1 MKRKVFEHYQPY
13 KLGKIAKY
21 DLGNNENRII
31 DWSFLP
37 QKTLESLEV
46 GQLSFYGDNTYSELI
61 EKYAAYL
68 GVNPKQV
75 TVGVGSDHLIHMIV
89 STFMEKDDTF
99 LTVNPDFFRYETY
112 NHMHGSRFEAID
124 LEAKNDTLVLP
135 VEKLL
140 ARAEEVKAKIIM
152 LSNPNNPSSVAYSLE
167 DLEKLAISFKGLL
180 VVDEAYIEFAV
191 VESFISR
198 LQQFDNVLVLRTLS
212 KAFGLAGLRVGFAVG
227 SEELIYELDKV
238 IPPFSL
244 SNLTAHMATVAL
256 DYKDKIRETV
266 ETIVKLRQEMMSFLD
281 QLDGCQVLPS
291 QASFVT
297 FKAPWAEGFYQ
308 QAVAQDWNFKYYPTG
323 KLAGYIRLSVG
334 RPEEM
339 AMLKEMVKSM
349 IGKGEW
355 ERTRL
360 VKKEFVNKQCH

>member
-1 MKRKVFEHYQPY
+1 MKRQVFENYQPY
-13 KLGKIAKY
+13 KIKHKARF

-37 QKTLESLEV
+37 QKTLENLDV
-46 GQLSFYGDNTYSELI
+46 NQLSFYGDNTYSELI

-99 LTVNPDFFRYETY
+99 LTVNPDFFMYETY

-124 LEAKNDTLVLP
+124 LEEKDGDLVLP
-135 VEKLL
+135 VENLL
-140 ARAEEVKAKIIM
+140 VRAEEVKAKIIM

-180 VVDEAYIEFAV
+180 VVDEAYIEFAN

-212 KAFGLAGLRVGFAVG
+212 KAFGLAGLRVGFAIG

-244 SNLTAHMATVAL
+244 SNLTAKMAAVAL
-256 DYKDKIRETV
+256 NYTDKVLETV
-266 ETIVKLRQEMMSFLD
+266 GVIQNLRDEMILFL
-281 QLDGCQVLPS
+281 QGLDNCQVLPS

-297 FKAPWAEGFYQ
+297 FKAPWAEEFYQ
-308 QAVAQDWNFKYYPTG
+308 QALAQDWNFKYYPTG
-323 KLAGYIRLSVG
+323 KLEGHIRLSIG

-339 AMLKEMVKSM
+339 DMMKKM
-349 IGKGEW
+349 IDK
-355 ERTRL
+355 L
-360 VKKEFVNKQCH
+360 VEA

>member
-1 MKRKVFEHYQPY
+1 MKRKVFDDYKPY
-13 KLGKIAKY
+13 KLGRIAKF

-46 GQLSFYGDNTYSELI
+46 SQLSYYGDNTYSELI
-61 EKYAAYL
+61 EKYADYL
-68 GVNPKQV
+68 GVSPQQV

-99 LTVNPDFFRYETY
+99 LTVNPDFFMYETY
-112 NHMHGSRFEAID
+112 NHMHGSQFEAVD
-124 LEAKNDTLVLP
+124 LVEKDGSLVLP
-135 VEKLL
+135 VESLL
-140 ARAEEVKAKIIM
+140 ARAEELKAKIIM

-167 DLEKLAISFKGLL
+167 DLEKLAMSFKGLL
-180 VVDEAYIEFAV
+180 VVDEAYIEFAN

-244 SNLTAHMATVAL
+244 SNLTAKMAAVAL
-256 DYKDKIRETV
+256 NYSDKVLETV
-266 ETIVKLRQEMMSFLD
+266 GVIQNLREEMILFL
-281 QLDGCQVLPS
+281 QGLDNCQVLPS

-297 FKAPWAEGFYQ
+297 FKAPRADEFHR
-308 QAVAQDWNFKYYPTG
+308 QALAQDWNFKYYPTG
-323 KLAGYIRLSVG
+323 KLAGYIRLSIG

-339 AMLKEMVKSM
+339 AMIKEMIASVIENGTIS
-349 IGKGEW
+349 
-355 ERTRL
+355 
-360 VKKEFVNKQCH
+360 

>member
-13 KLGKIAKY
+13 KIKQKARF

-31 DWSFLP
+31 DWAFLP
-37 QKTLESLEV
+37 QETLENLDV
-46 GQLSFYGDNTYSELI
+46 NQLSFYGDNTYSELI
-61 EKYAAYL
+61 EKYATYL

-99 LTVNPDFFRYETY
+99 LTVNPDFFMYETY

-124 LEAKNDTLVLP
+124 LKEKNDTLVLP

-180 VVDEAYIEFAV
+180 VVDEAYIEFAN

-244 SNLTAHMATVAL
+244 SNLTAKMAAVAL
-256 DYKDKIRETV
+256 NYTDKVLETV
-266 ETIVKLRQEMMSFLD
+266 GVIQNLREEMILFL
-281 QLDGCQVLPS
+281 QGLDNCQVLPS

-297 FKAPWAEGFYQ
+297 FKAPWTEEFYQ
-308 QAVAQDWNFKYYPTG
+308 QALTQDWNFKYYPTG
-323 KLAGYIRLSVG
+323 KLEGHIRLSIG

-339 AMLKEMVKSM
+339 DMMKKM
-349 IGKGEW
+349 IDK
-355 ERTRL
+355 L
-360 VKKEFVNKQCH
+360 VEA

>member
-13 KLGKIAKY
+13 KIKQKARF

-31 DWSFLP
+31 DWSFLA
-37 QKTLESLEV
+37 QETLENLDVS
-46 GQLSFYGDNTYSELI
+46 QLSFYGDNTYSELI

-68 GVNPKQV
+68 GVNPRQV

-99 LTVNPDFFRYETY
+99 LTVNPDFFMYETY

-140 ARAEEVKAKIIM
+140 ARAEELKAKIIM

-167 DLEKLAISFKGLL
+167 DLEKLADSFKGLL
-180 VVDEAYIEFAV
+180 VVDEAYIEFAN

-244 SNLTAHMATVAL
+244 SNLTAKMAAL
-256 DYKDKIRETV
+256 ALNYTDKVLETV
-266 ETIVKLRQEMMSFLD
+266 GVIQNLREEMILFL
-281 QLDGCQVLPS
+281 QGLDNCQVLPS

-297 FKAPWAEGFYQ
+297 FKAPWAEELYQ
-308 QAVAQDWNFKYYPTG
+308 QALAQDWNFKYYPTG
-323 KLAGYIRLSVG
+323 KLEGHIRLSIG
-334 RPEEM
+334 HPEEM
-339 AMLKEMVKSM
+339 DMMKKM
-349 IGKGEW
+349 IEK
-355 ERTRL
+355 L
-360 VKKEFVNKQCH
+360 VEA

>member
-13 KLGKIAKY
+13 KIKQKARF

-31 DWSFLP
+31 DWAFLP
-37 QKTLESLEV
+37 QETLENLDV
-46 GQLSFYGDNTYSELI
+46 NQLSFYGDDTYSELI

-99 LTVNPDFFRYETY
+99 LTVTPDFFMYETY
-112 NHMHGSRFEAID
+112 NQMHGSRFETID
-124 LEAKNDTLVLP
+124 LEVKNDTLVLP

-167 DLEKLAISFKGLL
+167 DLEKLAVSFKGLL
-180 VVDEAYIEFAV
+180 VVDEAYIEFAN

-244 SNLTAHMATVAL
+244 SNLTAKMAAVAL
-256 DYKDKIRETV
+256 NYTDKVLETV
-266 ETIVKLRQEMMSFLD
+266 GVIQNLREEMILFL
-281 QLDGCQVLPS
+281 QGLDNCQVLPS

-297 FKAPWAEGFYQ
+297 FKAPWAEEFYQ
-308 QAVAQDWNFKYYPTG
+308 QALAQDWNFKYYPTG
-323 KLAGYIRLSVG
+323 KLEGHIRLSIG

-339 AMLKEMVKSM
+339 DMMKKM
-349 IGKGEW
+349 IEK
-355 ERTRL
+355 L
-360 VKKEFVNKQCH
+360 VEA

>member
-1 MKRKVFEHYQPY
+1 MKRKVFDDYKPY
-13 KLGKIAKY
+13 KLGRIAKF

-46 GQLSFYGDNTYSELI
+46 SQLSYYGDNTYSELI
-61 EKYAAYL
+61 EKYATYL
-68 GVNPKQV
+68 EVSPKQV

-89 STFMEKDDTF
+89 STFMEKDNTF
-99 LTVNPDFFRYETY
+99 LTVNPDFFMYETY
-112 NHMHGSRFEAID
+112 NHMHGSQFEAVD
-124 LEAKNDTLVLP
+124 LVEKDGTLVLP
-135 VEKLL
+135 VESLL
-140 ARAEEVKAKIIM
+140 ARAQETSAKILM
-152 LSNPNNPSSVAYSLE
+152 LSNPNNPSSIAYSME
-167 DLEKLAISFKGLL
+167 DLERLAQSFQGLL
-180 VVDEAYIEFAV
+180 VIDEAYIEFAN

-244 SNLTAHMATVAL
+244 SNLTAKMAAVAL
-256 DYKDKIRETV
+256 NYSDKVLETV
-266 ETIVKLRQEMMSFLD
+266 GVIQNLREEMILFL
-281 QLDGCQVLPS
+281 QRLDNCQVLPS

-297 FKAPWAEGFYQ
+297 FKVPLAEEFYQ
-308 QAVAQDWNFKYYPTG
+308 QALAQDWNFKYYPTG
-323 KLAGYIRLSVG
+323 KLAGYIRLSIG

-339 AMLKEMVKSM
+339 AKVKEMILSL
-349 IGKGEW
+349 IENG
-355 ERTRL
+355 TIS
-360 VKKEFVNKQCH
+360 

>member
-13 KLGKIAKY
+13 KIKQKARF

-31 DWSFLP
+31 DWAFLP
-37 QKTLESLEV
+37 QETLENLDV
-46 GQLSFYGDNTYSELI
+46 NQLSFYGDNTYSELI
-61 EKYAAYL
+61 EKYATYL

-99 LTVNPDFFRYETY
+99 LTVTPDFFMYETY
-112 NHMHGSRFEAID
+112 NHMHGSRFETID

-244 SNLTAHMATVAL
+244 SNLTAKMAAVAL
-256 DYKDKIRETV
+256 NYTDKVLETV
-266 ETIVKLRQEMMSFLD
+266 GVIQNLREEMILFL
-281 QLDGCQVLPS
+281 QGLDNCQVLPS

-297 FKAPWAEGFYQ
+297 FKAPWAEEFHR
-308 QAVAQDWNFKYYPTG
+308 QALAQDWNFKYYPTG
-323 KLAGYIRLSVG
+323 KLAGYIRLSIG

-339 AMLKEMVKSM
+339 AMVKEMITSL
-349 IGKGEW
+349 IENG
-355 ERTRL
+355 TIS
-360 VKKEFVNKQCH
+360 

>member
-13 KLGKIAKY
+13 KIKQKARF

-31 DWSFLP
+31 DWAFLP
-37 QKTLESLEV
+37 QETLENLDV
-46 GQLSFYGDNTYSELI
+46 NQLSFYGDNTYSELI
-61 EKYAAYL
+61 EKYATYL

-99 LTVNPDFFRYETY
+99 LTVNPDFFMYETY

-124 LEAKNDTLVLP
+124 LEEKNDTLVLP

-180 VVDEAYIEFAV
+180 VVDEAYIEFAN

-244 SNLTAHMATVAL
+244 SNLTAKMAAVAL
-256 DYKDKIRETV
+256 NYTDKVLETV
-266 ETIVKLRQEMMSFLD
+266 EVIQNLREEMILFL
-281 QLDGCQVLPS
+281 QGLDNCQVLPS

-297 FKAPWAEGFYQ
+297 FKATWAEEFYQ
-308 QAVAQDWNFKYYPTG
+308 QALAQDWNFKYYPTG
-323 KLAGYIRLSVG
+323 KLEGHIRLSIG

-339 AMLKEMVKSM
+339 DMMKKIDRKS
-349 IGKGEW
+349 
-355 ERTRL
+355 
-360 VKKEFVNKQCH
+360 VV

>member
-13 KLGKIAKY
+13 KIKQKARF

-37 QKTLESLEV
+37 QETLENLDVS
-46 GQLSFYGDNTYSELI
+46 QLSFYGDNTYSELI

-99 LTVNPDFFRYETY
+99 LTVNPDFFMYETY

-140 ARAEEVKAKIIM
+140 ARAKELKAKIIM

-167 DLEKLAISFKGLL
+167 ELEKLADSFKGLL
-180 VVDEAYIEFAV
+180 VVDEAYIEFAH

-244 SNLTAHMATVAL
+244 SNLTAKMAAL
-256 DYKDKIRETV
+256 ALNYTDKVLETV
-266 ETIVKLRQEMMSFLD
+266 GVIQNLREEMILFL
-281 QLDGCQVLPS
+281 QGLDNCQVLPS

-297 FKAPWAEGFYQ
+297 FKAPWAEELYQ
-308 QAVAQDWNFKYYPTG
+308 QALAQDWNFKYYPTG
-323 KLAGYIRLSVG
+323 KLEGHIRLSIG

-339 AMLKEMVKSM
+339 DMMKKM
-349 IGKGEW
+349 IEK
-355 ERTRL
+355 L
-360 VKKEFVNKQCH
+360 VEA

>member
-75 TVGVGSDHLIHMIV
+75 TVGAGSDHLIHMIV

-99 LTVNPDFFRYETY
+99 LTVNPDFFMYETY

-180 VVDEAYIEFAV
+180 VVDEAYIEFAN

-244 SNLTAHMATVAL
+244 SNLTAKMAAVAL
-256 DYKDKIRETV
+256 NYTDKVLETV
-266 ETIVKLRQEMMSFLD
+266 GVIQNLREEMILFL
-281 QLDGCQVLPS
+281 QGLDNCQVLPS

-297 FKAPWAEGFYQ
+297 FKAPWAEEFYQ
-308 QAVAQDWNFKYYPTG
+308 QALVQDWNFKYYPTG
-323 KLAGYIRLSVG
+323 KLEGRIRLSIG

-339 AMLKEMVKSM
+339 DMMKKM
-349 IGKGEW
+349 IEK
-355 ERTRL
+355 L
-360 VKKEFVNKQCH
+360 VEA

>member
-13 KLGKIAKY
+13 KIKQKARF

-37 QKTLESLEV
+37 QETLENLDVS
-46 GQLSFYGDNTYSELI
+46 QLSFYGDNTYSELI

-68 GVNPKQV
+68 GVNPRQV

-99 LTVNPDFFRYETY
+99 LTVNPDFFMYETY

-140 ARAEEVKAKIIM
+140 ARAEELKAKIIM

-167 DLEKLAISFKGLL
+167 DLEKLAVSFKGLL
-180 VVDEAYIEFAV
+180 VVDEAYIEFAN

-244 SNLTAHMATVAL
+244 SNLTAKMAAL
-256 DYKDKIRETV
+256 ALNYTDKVLETV
-266 ETIVKLRQEMMSFLD
+266 GVIQNLREEMILFL
-281 QLDGCQVLPS
+281 QGLDNCQVLPS

-297 FKAPWAEGFYQ
+297 FKAPWTEEFYQ
-308 QAVAQDWNFKYYPTG
+308 QALAQDWNFKYYPTG
-323 KLAGYIRLSVG
+323 KLEGYIRLSIG

-339 AMLKEMVKSM
+339 DMMKKM
-349 IGKGEW
+349 IEK
-355 ERTRL
+355 L
-360 VKKEFVNKQCH
+360 VEA

>member
-13 KLGKIAKY
+13 KIKQKARF

-37 QKTLESLEV
+37 QETLENLDVS
-46 GQLSFYGDNTYSELI
+46 QLSFYGDNTYSELI

-99 LTVNPDFFRYETY
+99 LTVNPDFFMYETY

-140 ARAEEVKAKIIM
+140 ARAEELKAKIIM
-152 LSNPNNPSSVAYSLE
+152 LSNPNNPSSIAYSPE
-167 DLEKLAISFKGLL
+167 DLEKLAISFKGVL
-180 VVDEAYIEFAV
+180 VVDEAYIEFAN

-244 SNLTAHMATVAL
+244 SNLTAKMAAL
-256 DYKDKIRETV
+256 ALNYTDKVLETV
-266 ETIVKLRQEMMSFLD
+266 GVIQNLREEMILFL
-281 QLDGCQVLPS
+281 QGLDNCQVLPS

-297 FKAPWAEGFYQ
+297 FKAPWAEELYQ
-308 QAVAQDWNFKYYPTG
+308 QALAQDWNFKYYPTG
-323 KLAGYIRLSVG
+323 KLEGHIRLSIG

-339 AMLKEMVKSM
+339 DMMKKM
-349 IGKGEW
+349 IGK
-355 ERTRL
+355 L
-360 VKKEFVNKQCH
+360 VEA

>member
-68 GVNPKQV
+68 GVNSKQV
-75 TVGVGSDHLIHMIV
+75 TVGAGSDHLIHMIV

-99 LTVNPDFFRYETY
+99 LTVNPDFFMYETY

-180 VVDEAYIEFAV
+180 VVDEAYIEFAN

-198 LQQFDNVLVLRTLS
+198 LPQFDNVLVLRTLS

-244 SNLTAHMATVAL
+244 SNLTAKMAAVAL
-256 DYKDKIRETV
+256 NYTDKVLEIVGVIQNLRE
-266 ETIVKLRQEMMSFLD
+266 EMILFL
-281 QLDGCQVLPS
+281 QGLDNCQVLPS

-297 FKAPWAEGFYQ
+297 FKAPWAEEFYQ
-308 QAVAQDWNFKYYPTG
+308 QALAQDWNFKYYPTG
-323 KLAGYIRLSVG
+323 KLEGYIRLSIG

-349 IGKGEW
+349 IEKGAIS
-355 ERTRL
+355 
-360 VKKEFVNKQCH
+360 

>member
-99 LTVNPDFFRYETY
+99 LTVNPDFFMYETY

-180 VVDEAYIEFAV
+180 VVDEAYIEFAN

-244 SNLTAHMATVAL
+244 SNLTAKMAAVAL
-256 DYKDKIRETV
+256 NYTDKVLETV
-266 ETIVKLRQEMMSFLD
+266 GVIQNLREEMILFL
-281 QLDGCQVLPS
+281 QGLDNCQVLPS

-297 FKAPWAEGFYQ
+297 FKAPWAEEFYQ
-308 QAVAQDWNFKYYPTG
+308 QALAQDWNFKYYPTG
-323 KLAGYIRLSVG
+323 KLEGYIRLSIG

-339 AMLKEMVKSM
+339 DM
-349 IGKGEW
+349 IKKMIEK
-355 ERTRL
+355 L
-360 VKKEFVNKQCH
+360 VEA

>member
-13 KLGKIAKY
+13 KIKQKARF

-31 DWSFLP
+31 DWAFLP
-37 QKTLESLEV
+37 QETLENLDV
-46 GQLSFYGDNTYSELI
+46 NQLSFYGDNTYSELI
-61 EKYAAYL
+61 EKYATYL

-99 LTVNPDFFRYETY
+99 LTVNPDFFMYETY
-112 NHMHGSRFEAID
+112 NQMHGSRFEAID
-124 LEAKNDTLVLP
+124 LEEKDGTLVLP
-135 VEKLL
+135 VDNLL
-140 ARAEEVKAKIIM
+140 SRAQATNAKILM
-152 LSNPNNPSSVAYSLE
+152 LSNPNNPSSVAYSME
-167 DLEKLAISFKGLL
+167 DLERLASSFKGLL
-180 VVDEAYIEFAV
+180 VIDEAYIEFAN

-198 LQQFDNVLVLRTLS
+198 LEDYENVLVLRTLS

-244 SNLTAHMATVAL
+244 SNLTAKMAAVAL
-256 DYKDKIRETV
+256 NYTDKVLETV
-266 ETIVKLRQEMMSFLD
+266 GVIQNLREEMILFL
-281 QLDGCQVLPS
+281 QGLDNCQVLPS

-297 FKAPWAEGFYQ
+297 FKATWAEEFYQ
-308 QAVAQDWNFKYYPTG
+308 QALAQDWNFKYYPTG
-323 KLAGYIRLSVG
+323 KLEGHIRLSIG

-339 AMLKEMVKSM
+339 DMMKKM
-349 IGKGEW
+349 IEK
-355 ERTRL
+355 L
-360 VKKEFVNKQCH
+360 VEA

>member
-13 KLGKIAKY
+13 KIKQKARF

-31 DWSFLP
+31 DWAFLP
-37 QKTLESLEV
+37 QETLENLDV
-46 GQLSFYGDNTYSELI
+46 NQLSFYGDNTYSELI

-99 LTVNPDFFRYETY
+99 LTVNPDFFMYETY
-112 NHMHGSRFEAID
+112 NHMHGSRFETID

-152 LSNPNNPSSVAYSLE
+152 LSNPNNPSSVAHSLE

-180 VVDEAYIEFAV
+180 VVDEAYIEFAN

-198 LQQFDNVLVLRTLS
+198 LQHFDNVLVLRTLS

-244 SNLTAHMATVAL
+244 SNLTAKMAAVAL
-256 DYKDKIRETV
+256 NYTDKVLETV
-266 ETIVKLRQEMMSFLD
+266 GVIQNLREEMILFL
-281 QLDGCQVLPS
+281 QGLDNCQVLPS

-297 FKAPWAEGFYQ
+297 FKAPWAEEFYQ
-308 QAVAQDWNFKYYPTG
+308 QALAQDWNFKYYPTG
-323 KLAGYIRLSVG
+323 KLGGHIRLSIG

-339 AMLKEMVKSM
+339 DMMKK
-349 IGKGEW
+349 
-355 ERTRL
+355 RL
-360 VKKEFVNKQCH
+360 FVNCSG

>member
-13 KLGKIAKY
+13 KIKQKARF

-37 QKTLESLEV
+37 QETLENLDVS
-46 GQLSFYGDNTYSELI
+46 QLSFYGDNTYSGLI

-99 LTVNPDFFRYETY
+99 LTVNPDFFMYETY

-124 LEAKNDTLVLP
+124 LIEKDGTLALP
-135 VEKLL
+135 VESLL
-140 ARAEEVKAKIIM
+140 ARAEELKAKIIM

-167 DLEKLAISFKGLL
+167 DLEKLADSFKGLL
-180 VVDEAYIEFAV
+180 VVDEAYIEFAN

-244 SNLTAHMATVAL
+244 SNLTAKMAAL
-256 DYKDKIRETV
+256 ALNYTDKVLETV
-266 ETIVKLRQEMMSFLD
+266 GVIQNLREEIILFL
-281 QLDGCQVLPS
+281 QGLDNCQVLPS

-297 FKAPWAEGFYQ
+297 FKAPWAEELYQ
-308 QAVAQDWNFKYYPTG
+308 QALAQDWNFKYYPTG
-323 KLAGYIRLSVG
+323 KLEGHIRLSIG

-339 AMLKEMVKSM
+339 DMMKKM
-349 IGKGEW
+349 IEK
-355 ERTRL
+355 L
-360 VKKEFVNKQCH
+360 VEA

>member
-13 KLGKIAKY
+13 KIKQKARF

-31 DWSFLP
+31 DWAFLP
-37 QKTLESLEV
+37 QETLENLDV
-46 GQLSFYGDNTYSELI
+46 NQLSFYGDNTYSELI
-61 EKYAAYL
+61 EKYATYL

-89 STFMEKDDTF
+89 SAFMEKDDTF
-99 LTVNPDFFRYETY
+99 LTVNPDFFMYETY
-112 NHMHGSRFEAID
+112 NQMHGSRFETID

-167 DLEKLAISFKGLL
+167 YLEKLAISFKGLL
-180 VVDEAYIEFAV
+180 VVDEAYIEFAN

-198 LQQFDNVLVLRTLS
+198 LQQFENVLVLRTLS

-244 SNLTAHMATVAL
+244 SNLTAKMAAVAL
-256 DYKDKIRETV
+256 NYTDKVLETV
-266 ETIVKLRQEMMSFLD
+266 GVIQNLREEMILFL
-281 QLDGCQVLPS
+281 QGLDNCQVLPS

-297 FKAPWAEGFYQ
+297 FKAPWAEEFYQ
-308 QAVAQDWNFKYYPTG
+308 QALAQDWNFKYYPTG
-323 KLAGYIRLSVG
+323 KLEGNIRLSIG

-339 AMLKEMVKSM
+339 DMMKKM
-349 IGKGEW
+349 IEK
-355 ERTRL
+355 L
-360 VKKEFVNKQCH
+360 VEA

>member
-13 KLGKIAKY
+13 KIKQKARF

-31 DWSFLP
+31 DWAFLP
-37 QKTLESLEV
+37 QETLENLDV
-46 GQLSFYGDNTYSELI
+46 RQLSFYGDNTYSELI

-99 LTVNPDFFRYETY
+99 LTVNPDFFMYETY

-124 LEAKNDTLVLP
+124 LEVKNDTLVLP

-140 ARAEEVKAKIIM
+140 ARAEELKAKIIM

-180 VVDEAYIEFAV
+180 VVDEAYIEFAN

-244 SNLTAHMATVAL
+244 SNLTAKMAAL
-256 DYKDKIRETV
+256 ALNYTDKVLETV
-266 ETIVKLRQEMMSFLD
+266 GVIQNLREEMILFL
-281 QLDGCQVLPS
+281 QGLDNCQVLPS

-297 FKAPWAEGFYQ
+297 FKAPWTEEFYQ
-308 QAVAQDWNFKYYPTG
+308 KALAQDWNFKYYPTG
-323 KLAGYIRLSVG
+323 KLEGYIRLSIG

-339 AMLKEMVKSM
+339 DMMKKM
-349 IGKGEW
+349 IEK
-355 ERTRL
+355 L
-360 VKKEFVNKQCH
+360 VEA

>member
-13 KLGKIAKY
+13 KIKQKARF

-37 QKTLESLEV
+37 QETLENLDVS
-46 GQLSFYGDNTYSELI
+46 QLSFYGDNTYSELI

-99 LTVNPDFFRYETY
+99 LTVNPDFFMYETY

-124 LEAKNDTLVLP
+124 LEAKNDTLILP

-140 ARAEEVKAKIIM
+140 ARAEELKAKIIM

-167 DLEKLAISFKGLL
+167 DLEELADSFKGLL
-180 VVDEAYIEFAV
+180 VVDEAYIEFAN

-244 SNLTAHMATVAL
+244 SNLTAKMAAVAL
-256 DYKDKIRETV
+256 NYTDKVLETV
-266 ETIVKLRQEMMSFLD
+266 GVIQNLREEMILFL
-281 QLDGCQVLPS
+281 QGLDNCQVLPS

-297 FKAPWAEGFYQ
+297 FKAPWAEELYR
-308 QAVAQDWNFKYYPTG
+308 QALAQDWNFKYYPTG
-323 KLAGYIRLSVG
+323 KLAGYIRLSIG

-339 AMLKEMVKSM
+339 DMMKKM
-349 IGKGEW
+349 IEK
-355 ERTRL
+355 L
-360 VKKEFVNKQCH
+360 VEA

>member
-13 KLGKIAKY
+13 KIKQKARF

-37 QKTLESLEV
+37 QETLENLDVS
-46 GQLSFYGDNTYSELI
+46 QLSFYGDNTYSELI

-99 LTVNPDFFRYETY
+99 LTVNPDFFMYETY

-124 LEAKNDTLVLP
+124 LESKNGTLVLP

-140 ARAEEVKAKIIM
+140 ARAEKLKAKIIM
-152 LSNPNNPSSVAYSLE
+152 LSNPNNPSSIVYSLE

-180 VVDEAYIEFAV
+180 VVDEAYIEFAH

-244 SNLTAHMATVAL
+244 SNLTAKMAAL
-256 DYKDKIRETV
+256 ALNYTDKVLETV
-266 ETIVKLRQEMMSFLD
+266 GVIQNLREEMILFL
-281 QLDGCQVLPS
+281 QGLDNCQVLPS

-297 FKAPWAEGFYQ
+297 FKAPWAEELYQ
-308 QAVAQDWNFKYYPTG
+308 QALAQDWNFKYYPTG
-323 KLAGYIRLSVG
+323 KLEGHIRLSIG

-339 AMLKEMVKSM
+339 DMMKKM
-349 IGKGEW
+349 IEK
-355 ERTRL
+355 L
-360 VKKEFVNKQCH
+360 VEA

>member
-13 KLGKIAKY
+13 KIKQKARF

-37 QKTLESLEV
+37 QETLENLDV
-46 GQLSFYGDNTYSELI
+46 NQLSFYGDNTYSELI
-61 EKYAAYL
+61 EKYATYL

-89 STFMEKDDTF
+89 STFMEKGDTF
-99 LTVNPDFFRYETY
+99 LTVNPDFFMYETY

-124 LEAKNDTLVLP
+124 LIEKDGTLALP
-135 VEKLL
+135 VESLL
-140 ARAEEVKAKIIM
+140 ARAEELKAKIIM

-167 DLEKLAISFKGLL
+167 DLEELADSFKGLL
-180 VVDEAYIEFAV
+180 VVDEAYIEFAN

-244 SNLTAHMATVAL
+244 SNLTAKMAAVAL
-256 DYKDKIRETV
+256 NYTDKVLETV
-266 ETIVKLRQEMMSFLD
+266 GVIQNLREEMILFL
-281 QLDGCQVLPS
+281 QGLDNCQVLPS

-297 FKAPWAEGFYQ
+297 FKAPWAEELYQ
-308 QAVAQDWNFKYYPTG
+308 QALAQDWNFKYYPTG
-323 KLAGYIRLSVG
+323 KLEGHIRLSIG

-339 AMLKEMVKSM
+339 DMMKKM
-349 IGKGEW
+349 IEK
-355 ERTRL
+355 L
-360 VKKEFVNKQCH
+360 VEA

>member
-13 KLGKIAKY
+13 KIKQKARF

-37 QKTLESLEV
+37 QETLENLDV
-46 GQLSFYGDNTYSELI
+46 NQLSFYGDNTYSELI
-61 EKYAAYL
+61 EKYATYL

-99 LTVNPDFFRYETY
+99 LTVNPDFFMYETY
-112 NHMHGSRFEAID
+112 NHMHGSRFETID
-124 LEAKNDTLVLP
+124 LEEKNDTLVLP

-152 LSNPNNPSSVAYSLE
+152 LSNPNTPSSVAYSLE

-180 VVDEAYIEFAV
+180 VVDEAYIEFAN

-198 LQQFDNVLVLRTLS
+198 LQHFDNVLVLRTLS

-244 SNLTAHMATVAL
+244 SNLTAKMAAVAL
-256 DYKDKIRETV
+256 NYTDKVLETV
-266 ETIVKLRQEMMSFLD
+266 GVIQNLREEMILFL
-281 QLDGCQVLPS
+281 QGLDNCQVLPS

-297 FKAPWAEGFYQ
+297 FKAPWAEEFYQ
-308 QAVAQDWNFKYYPTG
+308 QALAQDWNFKYYPTG
-323 KLAGYIRLSVG
+323 KLEGHIRLS
-334 RPEEM
+334 
-339 AMLKEMVKSM
+339 
-349 IGKGEW
+349 IGSQ
-355 ERTRL
+355 
-360 VKKEFVNKQCH
+360 KKWT

>member
-13 KLGKIAKY
+13 KIKQKARF

-31 DWSFLP
+31 DWTFLP
-37 QKTLESLEV
+37 QETLENLDV
-46 GQLSFYGDNTYSELI
+46 NQLSFYGDNTYSELI

-99 LTVNPDFFRYETY
+99 LTVNPDFFMYETY
-112 NHMHGSRFEAID
+112 NHMHGSRFETID
-124 LEAKNDTLVLP
+124 LKVKNDTLVLP

-167 DLEKLAISFKGLL
+167 DLEKLAISVRGLL
-180 VVDEAYIEFAV
+180 VVDEAYIEFAN

-198 LQQFDNVLVLRTLS
+198 LQQFDNVLVIRTLS

-244 SNLTAHMATVAL
+244 SNLTAKMAAVAL
-256 DYKDKIRETV
+256 NYTDKVLETV
-266 ETIVKLRQEMMSFLD
+266 GVIQNLREEMILFL
-281 QLDGCQVLPS
+281 QGLDNCQVLPS

-297 FKAPWAEGFYQ
+297 FKAPWAEEFYQ
-308 QAVAQDWNFKYYPTG
+308 QALAQDWNFKYYPTG
-323 KLAGYIRLSVG
+323 KLEGHIRLSIG

-339 AMLKEMVKSM
+339 DMMKKM
-349 IGKGEW
+349 IEK
-355 ERTRL
+355 L
-360 VKKEFVNKQCH
+360 VEA

>member
-13 KLGKIAKY
+13 KIKQKARF

-31 DWSFLP
+31 DWAFLP
-37 QKTLESLEV
+37 QETLENLDV
-46 GQLSFYGDNTYSELI
+46 NQLSFYGDNTYSELI
-61 EKYAAYL
+61 EKYATYL

-99 LTVNPDFFRYETY
+99 LTVTPDFFMYETY
-112 NHMHGSRFEAID
+112 NHMHGSRFETID

-244 SNLTAHMATVAL
+244 SNLTAKMAAIAL
-256 DYKDKIRETV
+256 NHTDKVLETV
-266 ETIVKLRQEMMSFLD
+266 GVIQNLREEMILFL
-281 QLDGCQVLPS
+281 QGLDNCQVLPS

-297 FKAPWAEGFYQ
+297 FKAPWAEEFYQ
-308 QAVAQDWNFKYYPTG
+308 QALAQDWNFKYYPTG
-323 KLAGYIRLSVG
+323 KLEGHIRLSIG

-339 AMLKEMVKSM
+339 DM
-349 IGKGEW
+349 IKKMIEK
-355 ERTRL
+355 L
-360 VKKEFVNKQCH
+360 VEA

>member
-13 KLGKIAKY
+13 KIKQKARF

-31 DWSFLP
+31 DWAFLP
-37 QKTLESLEV
+37 QETLENLDV
-46 GQLSFYGDNTYSELI
+46 NQLSFYGDNTYSELI
-61 EKYAAYL
+61 EKYATYL

-99 LTVNPDFFRYETY
+99 LTVNPDFFMYETY
-112 NHMHGSRFEAID
+112 NQMHGSRFEAID
-124 LEAKNDTLVLP
+124 LEEKDGTLVLP
-135 VEKLL
+135 VDNLL
-140 ARAEEVKAKIIM
+140 SRAQATNAKILM
-152 LSNPNNPSSVAYSLE
+152 LSNPNNPSSVAYSME
-167 DLEKLAISFKGLL
+167 DLERLASSFKGLL
-180 VVDEAYIEFAV
+180 VIDEAYIEFAE

-198 LQQFDNVLVLRTLS
+198 LEEYENVLVLRTLS

-256 DYKDKIRETV
+256 NYTDKVLETV
-266 ETIVKLRQEMMSFLD
+266 GVIQNLREEMILFL
-281 QLDGCQVLPS
+281 QGLDNCQVLPS

-297 FKAPWAEGFYQ
+297 FKAPWAEEFYQ
-308 QAVAQDWNFKYYPTG
+308 QALAQDWNFKYYPTG
-323 KLAGYIRLSVG
+323 KLEGHIRLSIG

-339 AMLKEMVKSM
+339 DMMKKM
-349 IGKGEW
+349 IEK
-355 ERTRL
+355 L
-360 VKKEFVNKQCH
+360 VEA

>member
-13 KLGKIAKY
+13 KIKQKARF

-31 DWSFLP
+31 DWTFLP
-37 QKTLESLEV
+37 QETLENLDV
-46 GQLSFYGDNTYSELI
+46 NQLSFYGDNTYSELI

-99 LTVNPDFFRYETY
+99 LTVNPDFFMYETY

-124 LEAKNDTLVLP
+124 LEEKDGTLVLP
-135 VEKLL
+135 VDNLL
-140 ARAEEVKAKIIM
+140 SRAQATNAKILM
-152 LSNPNNPSSVAYSLE
+152 LSNPNNPSSVAYSME
-167 DLEKLAISFKGLL
+167 DLERLASSFKGLL
-180 VVDEAYIEFAV
+180 VIDEAYIEFAE

-198 LQQFDNVLVLRTLS
+198 LEEYENVLVLRTLS

-244 SNLTAHMATVAL
+244 SNLTAKMAAVAL
-256 DYKDKIRETV
+256 NYTDKVLETV
-266 ETIVKLRQEMMSFLD
+266 GVIQNLREEMILFL
-281 QLDGCQVLPS
+281 QGLDNCQVLPS

-297 FKAPWAEGFYQ
+297 FKALWAEEFYQ
-308 QAVAQDWNFKYYPTG
+308 QALAQDWNFKYYPTG
-323 KLAGYIRLSVG
+323 KLEGHIRLSIG

-339 AMLKEMVKSM
+339 DMMKKM
-349 IGKGEW
+349 IEK
-355 ERTRL
+355 L
-360 VKKEFVNKQCH
+360 VEA

>member
-99 LTVNPDFFRYETY
+99 LTVNPDFFMYETY

-140 ARAEEVKAKIIM
+140 ARAEEVEAKIIM

-180 VVDEAYIEFAV
+180 VVDEAYIEFANV
-191 VESFISR
+191 KSFISR
-198 LQQFDNVLVLRTLS
+198 LPQFDNVLVLRTLS

-244 SNLTAHMATVAL
+244 SNLTAKMAAVAL
-256 DYKDKIRETV
+256 NYTDKVLETV
-266 ETIVKLRQEMMSFLD
+266 EVIQNLREEMILFL
-281 QLDGCQVLPS
+281 QGLDNCQVLPS

-297 FKAPWAEGFYQ
+297 FKAPWAEEFYQ
-308 QAVAQDWNFKYYPTG
+308 QALVQDWNFKYYPTG
-323 KLAGYIRLSVG
+323 KLEGRIRLSIG

-339 AMLKEMVKSM
+339 DMMKKM
-349 IGKGEW
+349 IEK
-355 ERTRL
+355 L
-360 VKKEFVNKQCH
+360 VEA

>member
-13 KLGKIAKY
+13 KIKQKARF

-31 DWSFLP
+31 DWAFLP
-37 QKTLESLEV
+37 QATLENLDVS
-46 GQLSFYGDNTYSELI
+46 QLSFYGDNTYSELI
-61 EKYAAYL
+61 EKYATYL

-75 TVGVGSDHLIHMIV
+75 TVGVGSDYLIHMIV
-89 STFMEKDDTF
+89 SAFMEKDDTF
-99 LTVNPDFFRYETY
+99 LTVNPDFFMYETY
-112 NHMHGSRFEAID
+112 NHMHGSRFETID
-124 LEAKNDTLVLP
+124 LEAKNNTLVLP

-180 VVDEAYIEFAV
+180 VVDEAYIEFANI
-191 VESFISR
+191 ESFISR

-244 SNLTAHMATVAL
+244 SNLTAKMAAVAL
-256 DYKDKIRETV
+256 NYTDKVLETV
-266 ETIVKLRQEMMSFLD
+266 GVIQNLREEMILFL
-281 QLDGCQVLPS
+281 QGLDNCQVLPS

-297 FKAPWAEGFYQ
+297 FKATWAEEFYQ
-308 QAVAQDWNFKYYPTG
+308 QALAQDWNFKYYPTG
-323 KLAGYIRLSVG
+323 KLEGHIRLSIG

-339 AMLKEMVKSM
+339 DMMKKM
-349 IGKGEW
+349 IEK
-355 ERTRL
+355 L
-360 VKKEFVNKQCH
+360 VEA

>member
-68 GVNPKQV
+68 GVNPKKV

-99 LTVNPDFFRYETY
+99 LTVNPDFFMYENY

-180 VVDEAYIEFAV
+180 VVDEAYIEFAN

-244 SNLTAHMATVAL
+244 SNLTAKMAAVAL
-256 DYKDKIRETV
+256 NYTDKVLETV
-266 ETIVKLRQEMMSFLD
+266 EVIQNLREEMILFL
-281 QLDGCQVLPS
+281 QGLDNCQVLPS

-297 FKAPWAEGFYQ
+297 FKAPWAEEFYQ
-308 QAVAQDWNFKYYPTG
+308 QALVQDWNFKYYPTS
-323 KLAGYIRLSVG
+323 KLEGRIRLSIG

-339 AMLKEMVKSM
+339 DMMKKM
-349 IGKGEW
+349 IEK
-355 ERTRL
+355 L
-360 VKKEFVNKQCH
+360 VEA

>member
-99 LTVNPDFFRYETY
+99 LTVNPDFFMYETY

-180 VVDEAYIEFAV
+180 VVDEAYIEFAN

-198 LQQFDNVLVLRTLS
+198 LPQFDNVLVLRTLS

-244 SNLTAHMATVAL
+244 SNLTAKMAAVAL
-256 DYKDKIRETV
+256 NYTDKVLETV
-266 ETIVKLRQEMMSFLD
+266 GVIQNLREEMILFL
-281 QLDGCQVLPS
+281 QGLNNCQVLPS

-297 FKAPWAEGFYQ
+297 FKAPWAEEFHR
-308 QAVAQDWNFKYYPTG
+308 QALAQDWNFKYYPTG
-323 KLAGYIRLSVG
+323 KLERHIRLSIG

-339 AMLKEMVKSM
+339 DMMKKM
-349 IGKGEW
+349 IEK
-355 ERTRL
+355 L
-360 VKKEFVNKQCH
+360 VEA

>member
-46 GQLSFYGDNTYSELI
+46 GQLSFYGDNTNSELI

-99 LTVNPDFFRYETY
+99 LTVNPDFFMYKTY

-124 LEAKNDTLVLP
+124 LEEKDGTLVLP
-135 VEKLL
+135 VENLL

-180 VVDEAYIEFAV
+180 VVDEAYIEFAN

-244 SNLTAHMATVAL
+244 SNLTAKMAAVAL
-256 DYKDKIRETV
+256 NYTDKVLETV
-266 ETIVKLRQEMMSFLD
+266 GVIQNLREEMILFL
-281 QLDGCQVLPS
+281 QGLDNCQVLPS

-297 FKAPWAEGFYQ
+297 FKAPWAEEFYQ
-308 QAVAQDWNFKYYPTG
+308 QALAQDWDFKYYPTG
-323 KLAGYIRLSVG
+323 KLEGHIRLSIG

-349 IGKGEW
+349 IEKGAIS
-355 ERTRL
+355 
-360 VKKEFVNKQCH
+360 

>member
-13 KLGKIAKY
+13 KIKQKARF

-31 DWSFLP
+31 DWAFLP
-37 QKTLESLEV
+37 QETLENLDV
-46 GQLSFYGDNTYSELI
+46 NQLSFYGDNTYSELI

-99 LTVNPDFFRYETY
+99 LTVNPDFFMYETY
-112 NHMHGSRFEAID
+112 NHMHGSRFETID

-135 VEKLL
+135 VDNLL

-180 VVDEAYIEFAV
+180 VVDEAYIEFAN

-212 KAFGLAGLRVGFAVG
+212 KAFGLAGLRIGFAVG

-244 SNLTAHMATVAL
+244 SNLTAKMAAVAL
-256 DYKDKIRETV
+256 NYTDKVLETV
-266 ETIVKLRQEMMSFLD
+266 EVIQNLREEMILFL
-281 QLDGCQVLPS
+281 QGLDNCQVLPS

-297 FKAPWAEGFYQ
+297 FKAMWAEEFYQ
-308 QAVAQDWNFKYYPTG
+308 QALAQDWNFKYYPTG
-323 KLAGYIRLSVG
+323 KLEGHIRLSVG

-339 AMLKEMVKSM
+339 AMLKEMISSM
-349 IGKGEW
+349 IEKGAIS
-355 ERTRL
+355 
-360 VKKEFVNKQCH
+360 

>member
-1 MKRKVFEHYQPY
+1 MFFLLEGEMMKRKVFEHYQPY
-13 KLGKIAKY
+13 KIKQKARF

-37 QKTLESLEV
+37 QETLENLDVS
-46 GQLSFYGDNTYSELI
+46 QLSFYGDNTYSELI

-99 LTVNPDFFRYETY
+99 LTVNPDFFMYETY

-124 LEAKNDTLVLP
+124 LEAKNDTLILP

-140 ARAEEVKAKIIM
+140 ARAEELKAKIIM

-167 DLEKLAISFKGLL
+167 DLEELADSFKGLL
-180 VVDEAYIEFAV
+180 VVDEAYIEFAN

-244 SNLTAHMATVAL
+244 SNLTAKMAAL
-256 DYKDKIRETV
+256 ALNYTDKVLETV
-266 ETIVKLRQEMMSFLD
+266 GVIQNLREEMILFL
-281 QLDGCQVLPS
+281 QGLDNCQVLPS

-297 FKAPWAEGFYQ
+297 FKAPWAEELYQ
-308 QAVAQDWNFKYYPTG
+308 QALAQDWNFKYYPTG
-323 KLAGYIRLSVG
+323 KLEGHIRLSIG

-339 AMLKEMVKSM
+339 GMMKKM
-349 IGKGEW
+349 IE
-355 ERTRL
+355 RL
-360 VKKEFVNKQCH
+360 VEA

>member
-13 KLGKIAKY
+13 KIKQKARF

-37 QKTLESLEV
+37 QETLENLDVS
-46 GQLSFYGDNTYSELI
+46 QLSFYGDNTYSELI

-99 LTVNPDFFRYETY
+99 LTVNPDFFMYETY

-140 ARAEEVKAKIIM
+140 ARAEELKAKIIM

-167 DLEKLAISFKGLL
+167 DLEKLADSFKGLL
-180 VVDEAYIEFAV
+180 VVDEAYIEFAN

-244 SNLTAHMATVAL
+244 SNLTAKMAAL
-256 DYKDKIRETV
+256 ALNYTDKVLETV
-266 ETIVKLRQEMMSFLD
+266 GVIQNLREEMILFL
-281 QLDGCQVLPS
+281 QGLDNCQVLPS

-297 FKAPWAEGFYQ
+297 FKAPWAEELYQ
-308 QAVAQDWNFKYYPTG
+308 QALAQDWNFKYYPTG
-323 KLAGYIRLSVG
+323 KLAGYIRLSIG

-339 AMLKEMVKSM
+339 DMMKKM
-349 IGKGEW
+349 IEK
-355 ERTRL
+355 L
-360 VKKEFVNKQCH
+360 VEA

>member
-1 MKRKVFEHYQPY
+1 MKRKIFEHYQPY
-13 KLGKIAKY
+13 KIKQKARF

-31 DWSFLP
+31 DWSFLS
-37 QKTLESLEV
+37 QETLENLDVS
-46 GQLSFYGDNTYSELI
+46 QLSFYGDNTYSELI

-99 LTVNPDFFRYETY
+99 LTVNPDFFMYETY

-140 ARAEEVKAKIIM
+140 VRAEELKAKIIM

-180 VVDEAYIEFAV
+180 VVDEAYIEFAH

-198 LQQFDNVLVLRTLS
+198 LQQLDNVLVLRTLS

-244 SNLTAHMATVAL
+244 SNLTAKMAAVAL
-256 DYKDKIRETV
+256 NYTDKVLETV
-266 ETIVKLRQEMMSFLD
+266 GVIQNLREEMILFL
-281 QLDGCQVLPS
+281 QGLDNCQVLPS

-297 FKAPWAEGFYQ
+297 FKAPWTEEFYQ
-308 QAVAQDWNFKYYPTG
+308 QALAQDWNFKYYPTG
-323 KLAGYIRLSVG
+323 KLEGYIRLSIG

-339 AMLKEMVKSM
+339 DMMKKM
-349 IGKGEW
+349 IEK
-355 ERTRL
+355 L
-360 VKKEFVNKQCH
+360 VEA

>member
-99 LTVNPDFFRYETY
+99 LTVNPDFFMYETY

-140 ARAEEVKAKIIM
+140 AHAQETNAKILM
-152 LSNPNNPSSVAYSLE
+152 LSNPNNPSSVAYSMK

-180 VVDEAYIEFAV
+180 VVDEAYIEFAN

-198 LQQFDNVLVLRTLS
+198 LPQFDNVLVLRTLS

-244 SNLTAHMATVAL
+244 SNLTAKMATIAL
-256 DYKDKIRETV
+256 NYTDKVLETV
-266 ETIVKLRQEMMSFLD
+266 GVIQNLREEMILFL
-281 QLDGCQVLPS
+281 QGLNNCQVLPS

-297 FKAPWAEGFYQ
+297 FKAPWAEKFYQ
-308 QAVAQDWNFKYYPTG
+308 QALAQDWNFKYCPAG
-323 KLAGYIRLSVG
+323 KLEGHIRLSIG

-339 AMLKEMVKSM
+339 DMMKKM
-349 IGKGEW
+349 IEK
-355 ERTRL
+355 L
-360 VKKEFVNKQCH
+360 VEA